1 MWPLNQQISSPFGLI
16 YGFFFLSLTYRG
28 QRGRTAATARRK
40 KTASSPPGDAS
51 NASVG
56 SRTDKPSS
64 TRPSST
70 RTTPPVTRSTRID
83 DYFPSLGA
91 EMATAAEIVSE
102 HSYSR
107 RDKVKKEEPCPLTQL
122 GDPEV
127 QIPCPDA
134 AALPAGLSLTA
145 TQPPSPPCMD
155 TNTLIAATNANK
167 SASRAAKSALPRATG
182 KAATAAAQQDGAK
195 PTKRKV
201 DVQCHSLTEYF
212 PIRRSGRKTKT
223 TLAKEKQKQVE
234 DAILNGIEDGFEVT
248 EFADKGRGVTATRPL
263 RSGDFVLEY
272 AGELIDVNEAKQR
285 EQIYAADTSVGCYM
299 YYFTCRNKQYWWLV
313 RNRTDSAATQCAGC
327 VSEVPCGALHCSVDA
342 TKETGRLGRLVNHS
356 KRGNLKT
363 QTCIIKGVPH
373 LVLVAQRNIEPGE
386 ELLYDYGDRS
396 KTSLQFHPWLAL

>member
-1 MWPLNQQISSPFGLI
+1 
-16 YGFFFLSLTYRG
+16 
-28 QRGRTAATARRK
+28 
-40 KTASSPPGDAS
+40 
-51 NASVG
+51 
-56 SRTDKPSS
+56 
-64 TRPSST
+64 
-70 RTTPPVTRSTRID
+70 
-83 DYFPSLGA
+83 
-91 EMATAAEIVSE
+91 MATAAEIVSE

-155 TNTLIAATNANK
+155 TNTLIAATNTNK
-167 SASRAAKSALPRATG
+167 SASRAAKSALPKATG

-299 YYFTCRNKQYWWLV
+299 YYFTCRNKQY
-313 RNRTDSAATQCAGC
+313 C
-327 VSEVPCGALHCSVDA
+327 VDA